1 MTTRPASLTDLSHY
15 GPSDSDSES
24 GSLLATVAL
33 AMRQGFLIARCLQ
46 SRPSDV
52 LPAALRYPVGTRA
65 LRLMRSDD

>member
-15 GPSDSDSES
+15 GPSDSES

>member
-1 MTTRPASLTDLSHY
+1 MMTRPASLTDLSHS
-15 GPSDSDSES
+15 GPSES
-24 GSLLATVAL
+24 GSLLAAVAL

-52 LPAALRYPVGTRA
+52 LPTALRHPVSTRA

>member
-15 GPSDSDSES
+15 GPSES

-33 AMRQGFLIARCLQ
+33 AMRQGFRIARCLQ
-46 SRPSDV
+46 GRPSDV
-52 LPAALRYPVGTRA
+52 LPTAPRYSVGTRA